1 MQSVSDVVLA
11 LELSVSIPVAVV
23 LPLSVLLPLDSA
35 SAAESLSPSS
45 SPLQAS
51 CPTVTKPRPSVST
64 NVSSERVRM
73 PRGSHEWLSDRN
85 RSPGSLG

>member
-11 LELSVSIPVAVV
+11 LELDSASVAVV

-45 SPLQAS
+45 SPLQPS
-51 CPTVTKPRPSVST
+51 CPTVTKPIPRMITSVS
-64 NVSSERVRM
+64 NERVRM

-85 RSPGSLG
+85 RSPGSVA